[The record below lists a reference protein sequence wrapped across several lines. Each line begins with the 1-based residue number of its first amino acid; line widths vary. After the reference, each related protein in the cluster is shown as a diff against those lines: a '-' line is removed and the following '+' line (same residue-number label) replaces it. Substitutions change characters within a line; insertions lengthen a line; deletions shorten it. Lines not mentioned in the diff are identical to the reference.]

1 MPMVSLQL
9 SEELLEKFD
18 KIQNNLGYKSR
29 SEALRD
35 AITSFMDDKEDRMQK
50 TGLVRSLITIIYSND
65 MDIQD
70 NIIEIER
77 VYSDMIKTFIEYKI
91 NRQVFRIYLVVA
103 EAPRTN
109 DFIAAFNRINGTTS
123 KIMEL

>member
-1 MPMVSLQL
+1 MVSLQL